1 MQRHARHYSCV
12 TEFPQY
18 TFSECVICC
27 CLLLLRGSDYNSLVE
42 LGARIGIKIRE
53 RDALEN
59 GASQRA
65 KVCALHQFTYV
76 HVCSQ

>member
-1 MQRHARHYSCV
+1 MQDATLALLNFNS
-12 TEFPQY
+12 TY
-18 TFSECVICC
+18 TFSECVISC

-59 GASQRA
+59 GTSQRS
-65 KVCALHQFTYV
+65 KVCALHQFAYV

>member
-1 MQRHARHYSCV
+1 M
-12 TEFPQY
+12 
-18 TFSECVICC
+18 
-27 CLLLLRGSDYNSLVE
+27 LLRGSYYNSLVE

-59 GASQRA
+59 GTSQRY